1 MMKNNSKIYELFE
14 GNLSENE
21 KIEIFRMLSE
31 NKDLR
36 DEFNYASKLNN
47 SLNENKDNFIIPS
60 GSKEAIF
67 NNLGLSLAGTST
79 TSSILASKAFVG
91 IVSSVLTFVL
101 MTSIYLYSGFS
112 NNNANI
118 TEEISY
124 NQVNKS
130 IQLPNLKSDY
140 LNENTTQIKTRQY
153 DKPSI
158 VKENLLKTKNEFITN
173 NIIPNEL
180 DYFEISKSNL
190 ALLEN
195 VYHNANEN
203 ENNTYLNKINYNER
217 KRNLTKF
224 YVEFANSVNQNLPQE
239 TISPSEIQKF
249 NNNNISI
256 FYILN
261 DRIDVGVDIRNENF
275 FQVYEDESFKYE
287 QTPNFTTYS
296 LSLRYNLYKNFLIN
310 DLSFYGNG
318 NIGFNEG
325 GFVSR
330 VGLGM
335 FYELSNGFGFN
346 SNIEYSNLLFQNSF
360 NTFNS
365 HKISINYGIRYNF

>member
-1 MMKNNSKIYELFE
+1 MKNNSKIYELFE

-47 SLNENKDNFIIPS
+47 SLNENKDYFIIPS
-60 GSKEAIF
+60 GSKEVIF
-67 NNLGLSLAGTST
+67 NNLGLSLAGTSSS
-79 TSSILASKAFVG
+79 SSIIASKAIVG

-112 NNNANI
+112 NDNANYA
-118 TEEISY
+118 EGISY
-124 NQVNKS
+124 KQVNKN
-130 IQLPNLKSDY
+130 IKLPKLKSDY
-140 LNENTTQIKTRQY
+140 LNENTTQIKTKQIS
-153 DKPSI
+153 KTP
-158 VKENLLKTKNEFITN
+158 KLNQNLLTTKNEYVAN

-180 DYFEISKSNL
+180 DYLKISKSNL
-190 ALLEN
+190 ASLEN
-195 VYHNANEN
+195 VNLNVNEN
-203 ENNTYLNKINYNER
+203 ESKTYFNKINQIER

-249 NNNNISI
+249 NNNNISVY
-256 FYILN
+256 YIVN
-261 DRIDVGVDIRNENF
+261 DRFDFGVDVRNENF
-275 FQVYEDESFKYE
+275 FQVYEDVSFKYE

-296 LSLRYNLYKNFLIN
+296 LSLRYNLYKNFIIN

-318 NIGFNEG
+318 NLGFNEG

>member
-1 MMKNNSKIYELFE
+1 MKNNSKIYELFE

-67 NNLGLSLAGTST
+67 NNLGLSLAGTSS
-79 TSSILASKAFVG
+79 TSSILVSKAFVG

-130 IQLPNLKSDY
+130 IQLPKLKSDY
-140 LNENTTQIKTRQY
+140 LNENTTQIKTRQIS
-153 DKPSI
+153 KASI
-158 VKENLLKTKNEFITN
+158 VKENLLKTKNQFAAN
-173 NIIPNEL
+173 NIITNKL
-180 DYFEISKSNL
+180 DYFKISNSNI

-195 VYHNANEN
+195 VYLNANEN
-203 ENNTYLNKINYNER
+203 ENKTYLNKINYNER

-275 FQVYEDESFKYE
+275 FQVYEDVSFKYE

-310 DLSFYGNG
+310 DLTFYGNG
-318 NIGFNEG
+318 NLGFNEG